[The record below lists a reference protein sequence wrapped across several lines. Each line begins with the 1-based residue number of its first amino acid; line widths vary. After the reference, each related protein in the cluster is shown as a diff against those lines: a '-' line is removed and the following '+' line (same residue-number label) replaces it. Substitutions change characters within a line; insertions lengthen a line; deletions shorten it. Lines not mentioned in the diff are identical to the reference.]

1 MNPETVLYLED
12 CVNEAILYGE
22 TKFDDSN
29 VHYLIDA
36 VNQISWKDVTKSLPE
51 ALPRYAGR
59 KAIPCMVVVA
69 PPPSRPGRK
78 PRVTICQ
85 RQWNSWMQRWEW
97 SRGLKVTRWREVPC
111 V

>member
-1 MNPETVLYLED
+1 MST
-12 CVNEAILYGE
+12 EAALFLNDAIDEVFLYGE

-36 VNQISWKDVTKSLPE
+36 KNALEWKDVTKSMPE
-51 ALPRYAGR
+51 ALDRYVGR
-59 KAIPCMVVVA
+59 KAIPCLVVVA

-78 PRVTICQ
+78 PRVTVCQ
-85 RQWNSWMQRWEW
+85 RQWNSWMCRWEW
-97 SRGLKVTRWREVPC
+97 SRGLKVTHWREVPD